1 MNDSPIPFPR
11 PGSAEYDFLLES
23 DTKKKKMLKR
33 WKNINKFITIP
44 LYRANIIPLFGGHK
58 IFLLLF
64 TKGRKSGKQR
74 ITPVEYRKKDE
85 VIHMVA
91 GRGKKADWLQNM
103 LANPED
109 VEVKIGFK
117 KRKVSFKQLTIEEK
131 NDFLIWYV
139 SKYPK
144 AAKLLFG
151 WNSKTDDLETAD
163 FTSLSELIE
172 IVKLMTK
179 VFAM

>member
-1 MNDSPIPFPR
+1 
-11 PGSAEYDFLLES
+11 
-23 DTKKKKMLKR
+23 
-33 WKNINKFITIP
+33 
-44 LYRANIIPLFGGHK
+44 
-58 IFLLLF
+58 
-64 TKGRKSGKQR
+64 
-74 ITPVEYRKKDE
+74 
-85 VIHMVA
+85 MVA